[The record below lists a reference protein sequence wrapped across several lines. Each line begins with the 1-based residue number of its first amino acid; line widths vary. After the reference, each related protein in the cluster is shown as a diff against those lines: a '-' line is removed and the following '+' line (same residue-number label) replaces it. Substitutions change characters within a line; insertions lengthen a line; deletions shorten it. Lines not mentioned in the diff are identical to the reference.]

1 LIDIFAI
8 LSANIDDMII
18 DAKIKVKYKTQT
30 LINLLLE
37 KLILGLSSA
46 EILFLVC
53 RFIFLDGL
61 YFFKELI

>member
-1 LIDIFAI
+1 
-8 LSANIDDMII
+8 MII